1 MKEKPNVT
9 SIQLVLISV
18 GSALVFPYTFMPIL
32 NAPPANQD
40 VWIVLLLTFVY
51 ILLLNLPILFS
62 INKFR
67 GMNINQMSELT
78 LGKVFGKVAL
88 IPVALFCMFCFIACM
103 LITAVFITLYIFPD
117 TPTWILLVFMVV
129 PISYASYKGA
139 GVIGR
144 LATFVVPIAILTVIL
159 FFILSILDMDFN
171 ILRPMLTES
180 TFMQI
185 NAGAFLTAAR
195 YSEILIFWV
204 FSYFLIQKSSIN
216 KTYAS
221 AQLIFLISFALI
233 LIPTVTILGVEYAK
247 RTWNPYFTFTR
258 QIEAFGFME
267 RMQPFNLMAWFPCA
281 LLKLSIYNYMTSHIL
296 AGIFKKKTHKHFVM
310 PLSFAAFIVCLLPMM
325 NKSSTMEVLRSDQV
339 FPFIILP
346 AIFVIPIIMVTIY
359 FIRRKK
365 INMMLS
371 KHQSDR
377 VNSGE

>member
-1 MKEKPNVT
+1 
-9 SIQLVLISV
+9 
-18 GSALVFPYTFMPIL
+18 
-32 NAPPANQD
+32 
-40 VWIVLLLTFVY
+40 
-51 ILLLNLPILFS
+51 
-62 INKFR
+62 
-67 GMNINQMSELT
+67 
-78 LGKVFGKVAL
+78 
-88 IPVALFCMFCFIACM
+88 
-103 LITAVFITLYIFPD
+103 
-117 TPTWILLVFMVV
+117 
-129 PISYASYKGA
+129 
-139 GVIGR
+139 
-144 LATFVVPIAILTVIL
+144 
-159 FFILSILDMDFN
+159 MDFN